1 YFLSTAIDKLMKG
14 WLSNP
19 APMSESIGGPLQR
32 GQTEAFYRTFLEG
45 AVLPNA
51 LLFGQLVVVGEL
63 LVAVLLIL
71 GLFTAVGSLGSAFL
85 VLNYML
91 MKGLVNNA
99 GSIDRVFFLA
109 SVLFLATSAG
119 LVWGLDGPLRAVIAR
134 ASLVRWLT
142 GLSGLRPEHR

>member
-1 YFLSTAIDKLMKG
+1 
-14 WLSNP
+14 
-19 APMSESIGGPLQR
+19 
-32 GQTEAFYRTFLEG
+32 
-45 AVLPNA
+45 
-51 LLFGQLVVVGEL
+51 VVVGEL

-142 GLSGLRPEHR
+142 GLSGLRPEHRQPGARTWTAHRSPGRRRSDTHGAGDPALAP